1 MLCLG
6 MLKNLEADI
15 INALEYIQTQTKE
28 CAEFIELLD
37 PILKWVIV
45 MIVYCDDGWLWR
57 WLIVMMAD
65 FDDGWLW
72 RWLTVM
78 MVDYCDDGW

>member
-15 INALEYIQTQTKE
+15 INALEYIETQMKE

-37 PILKWVIV
+37 PILK
-45 MIVYCDDGWLWR
+45 
-57 WLIVMMAD
+57 
-65 FDDGWLW
+65 
-72 RWLTVM
+72 
-78 MVDYCDDGW
+78 